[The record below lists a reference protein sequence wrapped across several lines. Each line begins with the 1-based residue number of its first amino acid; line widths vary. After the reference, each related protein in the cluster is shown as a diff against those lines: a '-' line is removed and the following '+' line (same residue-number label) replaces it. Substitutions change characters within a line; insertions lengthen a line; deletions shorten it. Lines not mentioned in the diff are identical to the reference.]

1 MRLKNCGDPT
11 GAEPCIVELRPGA
24 FINRCEIA
32 TWSGRWMAGACVADQ
47 LTGFIQVR
55 DASFEGP
62 VATTLYVDAG
72 WRRQGIGTLLLAAA
86 IDWAASQRANALR
99 LTCERS
105 DWPMRHLAR
114 KFGARLDLVLGQ
126 IVADVGIDR
135 RSAQTV
141 KIPMEVR

>member
-1 MRLKNCGDPT
+1 MPVLPVRWWMSLSICADPS
-11 GAEPCIVELRPGA
+11 GAELVELHPGA
-24 FINRCEIA
+24 F
-32 TWSGRWMAGACVADQ
+32 SSVRWMAGACVADQ

-55 DASFEGP
+55 HTSLEGP
-62 VATTLYVDAG
+62 VATSVYVDVG

-126 IVADVGIDR
+126 LVADVSIDQ
-135 RSAQTV
+135 RSTQTV
-141 KIPMEVR
+141 NIPMEVR